1 MVETLWT
8 HGAVKGYRSYLLT
21 PKIYTLAGKLL
32 TNVKKSE
39 DIGEKA

>member
-1 MVETLWT
+1 MVEASWT
-8 HGAVKGYRSYLLT
+8 HGAIKGYRSYLLT

>member
-1 MVETLWT
+1 MVDASWT
-8 HGAVKGYRSYLLT
+8 HGATKGYRSYLLT

-39 DIGEKA
+39 DTGEKA